1 MRATILCLALIP
13 ALAAAQTT
21 PQPARPKKVL
31 TPDQIAY
38 QQDLKTYRAQADT
51 IRSAATAAFVAEAA
65 REKAPECPNASTT
78 YDINMCLSH
87 ENDLTDANYKAFTT
101 AVRAILALPFPA
113 PLGAKDDSM
122 GPTGPEG
129 TPATNTAAFDA
140 AESAWHTYATA
151 ECKAVDTLWRGGTI
165 VNSMVG
171 ECDLRMT
178 RARLHELDTAYS
190 LDLHPY

>member
-38 QQDLKTYRAQADT
+38 QQDLKTYRAQADPL
-51 IRSAATAAFVAEAA
+51 RTAANSAYAAEAA
-65 REKAPECPNASTT
+65 REKSSPCPNAVTT
-78 YDINMCLSH
+78 LDINSCLAH

-101 AVRAILALPFPA
+101 ALRAILALPRPSFPGETIPA
-113 PLGAKDDSM
+113 V
-122 GPTGPEG
+122 GPSGPEA
-129 TPATNTAAFDA
+129 TPGTNTASFDA

-151 ECKAVDTLWRGGTI
+151 ECTAVDTLWRGGTI

-171 ECDLRMT
+171 YCDLRLT
-178 RARLHELDTAYS
+178 HTRLHELNEAYS
-190 LDLHPY
+190 DELHPH